1 MHLLNK
7 SFGVQTG
14 ELPLGSETVLHMFSD
29 DRSPQR
35 SNDEVESFIGENL
48 SIFQSKWLRTQSEA
62 LRTTRTEI
70 LEAILTEWL
79 AAHPPAIYEYWQD
92 GELVR
97 RAVAD
102 FILCHHAE
110 FLPMSSPH

>member
-1 MHLLNK
+1 M
-7 SFGVQTG
+7 
-14 ELPLGSETVLHMFSD
+14 VLHMLSD
-29 DRSPQR
+29 DRSPER
-35 SNDEVESFIGENL
+35 SNDEVEAFIGENL
-48 SIFQSKWLRTQSEA
+48 SIFQSQWLRTQSEA

-79 AAHPPAIYEYWQD
+79 AVHPVEIHAHWQD

-97 RAVAD
+97 RAVGD

-110 FLPMSSPH
+110 FLPMSSPR